1 VADIDPKIAKLLRM
15 MGASDKE
22 RRIAFAA
29 LECEMQSEGV
39 SWSDIGNAYQRFA
52 NGNGGD
58 AVTAGQYSKAEMHEF
73 AQAARAEGVEAG
85 IKIGAA
91 RAHQSNGHLI
101 LPSPSGIAEHCHQ
114 RLSKLKDDK
123 ERAFVNDM
131 YLMTRHGRTLSMR
144 RLGYLVSLYI
154 QIGGSTE

>member
-1 VADIDPKIAKLLRM
+1 VADDDDPKIAKLLRM

-22 RRIAFAA
+22 RRAAFPI
-29 LECEMQSEGV
+29 LEREMESEGV
-39 SWSDIGNAYQRFA
+39 SWSDIGNAYA
-52 NGNGGD
+52 TNGNGNGGKF
-58 AVTAGQYSKAEMHEF
+58 TETEMRELY
-73 AQAARAEGVEAG
+73 ATARAEGVEVG

-101 LPSPSGIAEHCHQ
+101 LPSPAGLAEHCHQ

-123 ERAFVNDM
+123 ERAFINDM
-131 YLMTRHGRTLSMR
+131 YLMTRRGMTLSLR